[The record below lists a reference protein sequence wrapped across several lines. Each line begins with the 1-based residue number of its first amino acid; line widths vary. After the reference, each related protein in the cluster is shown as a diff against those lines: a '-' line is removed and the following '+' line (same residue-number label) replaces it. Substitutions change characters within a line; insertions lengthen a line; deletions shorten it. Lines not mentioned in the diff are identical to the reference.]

1 MSLSNF
7 EYQEIMQ
14 MYEDRRLS
22 NYHLHEQRKKEIYQ
36 KIPRIRDLDR
46 QMAANSVALGRK
58 LIAGDDPA
66 VRPGIP
72 GKLSGSDLQ
81 LHTVQRYRI
90 YRSGEMPVFSAGGY
104 QPSVLKL

>member
-66 VRPGIP
+66 LRETCR
-72 GKLSGSDLQ
+72 Q
-81 LHTVQRYRI
+81 QNR
-90 YRSGEMPVFSAGGY
+90 
-104 QPSVLKL
+104 